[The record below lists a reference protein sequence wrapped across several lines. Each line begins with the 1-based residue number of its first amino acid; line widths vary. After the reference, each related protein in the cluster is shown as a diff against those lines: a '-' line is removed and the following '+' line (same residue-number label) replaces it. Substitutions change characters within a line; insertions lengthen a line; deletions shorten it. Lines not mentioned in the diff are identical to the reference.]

1 MPLLAV
7 TSGCTQ
13 SQGTHSR
20 CPALQELASP
30 LRSLVSPLRSLV
42 AQERLLLE
50 RERAEEEQRL
60 LQQRIN
66 EAAEEE
72 RRRAE
77 MCATL
82 HTIPLIALLA
92 CRHRPAMLKLK
103 LSVVA
108 TSAGI
113 ASG

>member
-1 MPLLAV
+1 M
-7 TSGCTQ
+7 
-13 SQGTHSR
+13 
-20 CPALQELASP
+20 
-30 LRSLVSPLRSLV
+30 
-42 AQERLLLE
+42 E

-82 HTIPLIALLA
+82 LFHTACPRIAPSWLV
-92 CRHRPAMLKLK
+92 CKRRPWLSSPRVRNTAPTADRQHSVCFHNNML
-103 LSVVA
+103 
-108 TSAGI
+108 
-113 ASG
+113 